1 MPRSSRTRNA
11 AIRASHGRAERLQR
25 EAGEGRPAKTA
36 TRTARSPKTVR
47 EPKAERTRKAERAST
62 ERDRPAGSDERKTGH
77 KRKPTPL
84 HLAMER
90 NEKSRAASDRQR
102 HQRLKEQTRDAFTRQ
117 AERRR
122 DTERRVEQDRKRE
135 ALQAKVRRVE
145 DNRRRTMQRQAE
157 RKREEMRRSFS
168 RAAEDR
174 KAAQLAER
182 QKEMQRRAVLDIDRD
197 QKRRA
202 ADQQAA
208 HQRQTAELRKRHNVE
223 RNSFRTNENTAM
235 ERHHHAIKGI
245 DEREAQRLHD
255 FDGRRNGLAGKIA
268 ERIPGR
274 RAENDRQR
282 EEIKRGF
289 ESERLTKHR
298 DFEALKERQFERE
311 QKNRID
317 QFKEQKAM
325 MERNEAERS
334 RSAER
339 HAADR
344 TRQIEDRARV
354 LDRVDRQQEHERERE
369 RSQPERENV
378 RPTGDSGRAASGQP
392 REPAAGRHEFTRDE
406 GREMERPTR
415 AGRG

>member
-25 EAGEGRPAKTA
+25 EAGQDRPAKAA
-36 TRTARSPKTVR
+36 TRTARSPK
-47 EPKAERTRKAERAST
+47 AERVPKPDRTQKAERASA
-62 ERDRPAGSDERKTGH
+62 ERDRPAASAEREAGR

-84 HLAMER
+84 HLAIER
-90 NEKSRAASDRQR
+90 NEKSRANSDRQR
-102 HQRLKEQTRDAFTRQ
+102 DQRLKKQTRDAFTRK

-122 DTERRVEQDRKRE
+122 DTERRAEHDRKRE
-135 ALQAKVRRVE
+135 ALQVKVRRVE
-145 DNRRRTMQRQAE
+145 DNRKRTMQRQME
-157 RKREEMRRSFS
+157 RKRVELRRSFS

-174 KAAQLAER
+174 NAALLAER
-182 QKEMQRRAVLDIDRD
+182 QKEMQRRAALDIDRE

-208 HQRQTAELRKRHNVE
+208 HQRQTTALEVRHKVE
-223 RNSFRTNENTAM
+223 RNSFRINENTAM

-255 FDGRRNGLAGKIA
+255 FDGRRNGLVGKIA

-298 DFEALKERQFERE
+298 DFEALKVRQAERE
-311 QKNRID
+311 QKHRID

-325 MERNEAERS
+325 MERNHAERS

-339 HAADR
+339 HTADR
-344 TRQIEDRARV
+344 TRQIEDRARI
-354 LDRVDRQQEHERERE
+354 LDRVDRQQEHEWERE
-369 RSQPERENV
+369 RRQP
-378 RPTGDSGRAASGQP
+378 A
-392 REPAAGRHEFTRDE
+392 H
-406 GREMERPTR
+406 
-415 AGRG
+415 